1 MRPCLIFFFLLSSCV
16 GGSLGNPSEFE
27 QYPLRTASEV
37 ESKNLKRCLKQA
49 YAAQEK
55 KKKQT
60 GNLYKKSS
68 EMPVDNE
75 CQGFYLHQKR
85 TSKGY
90 EIMAQFHENENTVRW
105 SINQDG
111 IIEEHLDEDIDVDLE
126 F

>member
-1 MRPCLIFFFLLSSCV
+1 MQRILPFLILLSSCV

-27 QYPLRTASEV
+27 QYPLRSASES
-37 ESKNLKRCLKQA
+37 EGKKLKRCLRQA

-60 GNLYKKSS
+60 GKLYRKAS
-68 EMPVDNE
+68 ELPVDNE
-75 CQGFYLHQKR
+75 CHGLYLHQKQ
-85 TSKGY
+85 TNKGY

-111 IIEEHLDEDIDVDLE
+111 IMEEHLDEDFDVDLE
-126 F
+126 L